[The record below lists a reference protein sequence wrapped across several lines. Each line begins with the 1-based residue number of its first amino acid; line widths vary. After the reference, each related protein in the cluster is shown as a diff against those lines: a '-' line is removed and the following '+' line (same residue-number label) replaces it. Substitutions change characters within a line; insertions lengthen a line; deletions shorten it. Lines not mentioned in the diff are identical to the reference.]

1 MENIDSDNSTELSHD
16 NSFNSTRE
24 ELTDTSSD
32 SFWEDPMQRVSNL
45 DELFHELQKL
55 MGMAN
60 ETSEGTSN
68 NCTPSLERLYPIP
81 GQSNFKPQNGQISE
95 IIPQITDTVNM
106 YPVNINGLHDV
117 NQIAKDMYDMLRMT
131 MNVPVTDII
140 VSEDLRNHIL
150 HGNPY
155 KVKADDDV
163 MKTRINAILALVYDI
178 AVINTL
184 TIKWN

>member
-1 MENIDSDNSTELSHD
+1 MDTADSDSSTELSHD

-24 ELTDTSSD
+24 ELTESSSE
-32 SFWEDPMQRVSNL
+32 SFWEDPLRGVSNI
-45 DELFHELQKL
+45 DELFREIERL
-55 MGMAN
+55 MGTTN
-60 ETSEGTSN
+60 NISEGPSN
-68 NCTPSLERLYPIP
+68 NCTPSLQRLYPMP
-81 GQSNFKPQNGQISE
+81 GQPSFKPQNEQTSD
-95 IIPQITDTVNM
+95 IIPQNTNTVNM

-117 NQIAKDMYDMLRMT
+117 NQISKDMYDMLRMT
-131 MNVPVTDII
+131 MKVPVTDII

-150 HGNPY
+150 RNNPY

-184 TIKWN
+184 TINWN